1 MLPIAGRQ
9 IVSRCGLDTGRRAY
23 TVTAQELQQL
33 RHLVPLTTSGL
44 GADALSTP
52 TAVLV
57 PLDVHFAE
65 ISQHNTALGEPT
77 VERQCVPY
85 FDVNDAHSVLLVDQ
99 RCDKRAKM
107 ACERTSGAVDERRG
121 ALIRSLHDVLLAGEV
136 PG

>member
-1 MLPIAGRQ
+1 MEKPPGDRSVALDRCGRQPLLILKMLPVAGRQ

-44 GADALSTP
+44 GANGLVSTP
-52 TAVLV
+52 TAGLV

-65 ISQHNTALGEPT
+65 ISQHYTALREPT

-85 FDVNDAHSVLLVDQ
+85 FDVNDARRVLL
-99 RCDKRAKM
+99 
-107 ACERTSGAVDERRG
+107 G
-121 ALIRSLHDVLLAGEV
+121 
-136 PG
+136 